1 MSDFL
6 FKHLKKQA
14 DKEIKKQ
21 NKKRR
26 KGRFPLQEFISFI
39 VGSLIYGLVLYRIR
53 DQLINIWNDGFIMMF
68 FSIFAIGIPF
78 IVICVAA
85 YGVINSIRNPKRDWK
100 VLLLYTVFIISFL
113 SNKYYFQSVMDNYTA
128 AFTVSFLVFIILCI
142 FYNGINLEDI
152 GKDWSMNLD
161 NKLLDMAIL
170 FQ

>member
-21 NKKRR
+21 NKKR
-26 KGRFPLQEFISFI
+26 KKSRFPLQEFISFI

-53 DQLINIWNDGFIMMF
+53 DQLITIWNDGFIMMF
-68 FSIFAIGIPF
+68 F
-78 IVICVAA
+78 AA
-85 YGVINSIRNPKRDWK
+85 FPLLIMLAVFCLIIYGLINSLINYKRDWK
-100 VLLLYTVFIISFL
+100 ALLLYAVFIISFL

-152 GKDWSMNLD
+152 GKD
-161 NKLLDMAIL
+161 
-170 FQ
+170 

>member
-39 VGSLIYGLVLYRIR
+39 VGSLIYSYIIYLNKDQYLEAFQAGPIFLFFAAFPFLIMLVVLCVIIYG
-53 DQLINIWNDGFIMMF
+53 LIN
-68 FSIFAIGIPF
+68 SL
-78 IVICVAA
+78 
-85 YGVINSIRNPKRDWK
+85 INYKRDWK
-100 VLLLYTVFIISFL
+100 ALLLYTVFIISFL

-152 GKDWSMNLD
+152 GKD
-161 NKLLDMAIL
+161 
-170 FQ
+170 